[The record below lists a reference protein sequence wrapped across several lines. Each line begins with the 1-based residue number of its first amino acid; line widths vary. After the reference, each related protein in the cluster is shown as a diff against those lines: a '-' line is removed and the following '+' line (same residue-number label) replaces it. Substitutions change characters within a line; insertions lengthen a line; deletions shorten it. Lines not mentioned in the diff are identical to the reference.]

1 VLRGAKR
8 NLGWARR
15 RKNVGGKKF
24 RKTKKNVNERERAA
38 RLRKIVLYRVF
49 VCCVYCIVC
58 DGIHGT

>member
-1 VLRGAKR
+1 MLRGAKR

-38 RLRKIVLYRVF
+38 RLRNIVLYRVLC
-49 VCCVYCIVC
+49 VVYCIVC